1 MTSTSNLSRRSS
13 LIDYISSLPKR
24 TRLPSIRSRKSNA
37 SSINQSTG
45 YTPYAVHQQA
55 MAPIILKDAD
65 ATAKLLEFILET
77 PSGRRSLGRLARTC
91 KAFQEPV
98 LNVLWRDLDSFVPLL
113 ALFPNSLLRR
123 ARRPGLGLVST
134 SSSM

>member
-1 MTSTSNLSRRSS
+1 MSSAPNPSRRST
-13 LIDYISSLPKR
+13 IIEYINSLPKR
-24 TRLPSIRSRKSNA
+24 THLPSIRSRKSNA
-37 SSINQSTG
+37 SSLNQTFV
-45 YTPYAVHQQA
+45 YQQV
-55 MAPIILKDAD
+55 MTPIILRDAD

-77 PSGRRSLGRLARTC
+77 PNGKRSLGRLARTC
-91 KAFQEPV
+91 KAFREPV

-134 SSSM
+134 QLST